1 MNSEKIELEKRI
13 KTLENKLDKIEST
26 LNDILQNAIAKDLR
40 VEAIENLATDIDD
53 RLMTV
58 DDNVEFIKDAFD
70 NMDKK
75 LDILATLL
83 LPEK

>member
-1 MNSEKIELEKRI
+1 VNSEKIELVKRI

>member
-1 MNSEKIELEKRI
+1 MNSEKIELVKRI